1 VDTFLQ
7 AFDVVIRVV
16 RIAVFVIAVA
26 AALVFIVDWL
36 VRTRRIN
43 PFHPIA
49 RAFRQAVQPVLL
61 PVEQRVVRSGGL
73 PTHAPWWALV
83 VVVVSGILL
92 IVALQFVRGE
102 IATAGR
108 YGALGARGIYY
119 LLVTWTIGILQLAVL
134 LRVIASWLRLSEWKP
149 WIRWAVVIT
158 EPILRPLRRVVP
170 PLGMLDVT
178 PLVAYFALWLVKGLL
193 LSL

>member
-1 VDTFLQ
+1 M
-7 AFDVVIRVV
+7 AFDAVIRVV

-26 AALVFIVDWL
+26 AAVVFLIDWL

-43 PFHPIA
+43 PFNPVA

-61 PVEQRVVRSGGL
+61 PIEQRVVRSGGL
-73 PTHAPWWALV
+73 PAHAPWWALV

-102 IATAGR
+102 ITVVRR
-108 YGALGARGIYY
+108 YVGMGARGIYY

-158 EPILRPLRRVVP
+158 EPILRPLRRIVP

-178 PLVAYFALWLVKGLL
+178 PLVAYFALWLAKGLL

>member
-1 VDTFLQ
+1 VDTFLV
-7 AFDVVIRVV
+7 AFDAVIRVV

-26 AALVFIVDWL
+26 AAFVFLIDWL

-43 PFHPIA
+43 PFNPVA

-61 PVEQRVVRSGGL
+61 PIEQRVVRSGGL
-73 PTHAPWWALV
+73 PAHAPWWALV
-83 VVVVSGILL
+83 VVVVAGILL

-102 IATAGR
+102 IAVVRRYAGM
-108 YGALGARGIYY
+108 GARGIYY

-158 EPILRPLRRVVP
+158 EPILRPLRRIVP

-178 PLVAYFALWLVKGLL
+178 PLVAYFALWLAKGLL